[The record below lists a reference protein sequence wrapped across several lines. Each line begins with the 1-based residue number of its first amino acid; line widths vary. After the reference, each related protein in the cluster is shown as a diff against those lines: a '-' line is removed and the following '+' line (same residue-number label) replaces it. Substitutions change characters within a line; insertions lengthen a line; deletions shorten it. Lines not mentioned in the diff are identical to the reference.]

1 MPETVPTQAA
11 EQAGRDVAAMTAVL
25 EVSGLA
31 ALVDALKD
39 QGYTVVGP
47 TVRDGAIVLAEL
59 SDADELPY
67 GQGVWTDA
75 GAYRL
80 VPREDRAVFAHSA
93 GPQSW
98 KSVLHP
104 ARARLW
110 AADRTGGAAPVTADA
125 GDAPSRY
132 ALLGVRPCDL
142 KAIAVLEKVLAGGR
156 HRDPIFGARR
166 QGLFVVAVDCIE
178 PSGTCFCV
186 SMGGGPQAGAGY
198 DLALTEVLDGG
209 THRFTVRVGS
219 AEGASVLARLPVQ
232 EADEQTCQAATHAVR
247 DAADRMGRAMPP
259 VDLKDL
265 LVESRNSPHWTDVAR
280 RCLTCGNCTMVCP
293 TCFCTTTQD
302 VTDLTGDHAE
312 RWRVW
317 DSCFSLDFSYMHG
330 GPVRVSGE
338 SRYRQ
343 WISHKLSAWHDQFGT
358 SGCVGC
364 GRCIAWCPAG
374 IDITAEAT
382 ALATQYVDDQPEVT
396 R

>member
-1 MPETVPTQAA
+1 
-11 EQAGRDVAAMTAVL
+11 
-25 EVSGLA
+25 
-31 ALVDALKD
+31 
-39 QGYTVVGP
+39 
-47 TVRDGAIVLAEL
+47 
-59 SDADELPY
+59 
-67 GQGVWTDA
+67 
-75 GAYRL
+75 
-80 VPREDRAVFAHSA
+80 
-93 GPQSW
+93 
-98 KSVLHP
+98 
-104 ARARLW
+104 
-110 AADRTGGAAPVTADA
+110 
-125 GDAPSRY
+125 
-132 ALLGVRPCDL
+132 
-142 KAIAVLEKVLAGGR
+142 
-156 HRDPIFGARR
+156 
-166 QGLFVVAVDCIE
+166 VVAVDCIE

-209 THRFTVRVGS
+209 AHRFTVRVGS
-219 AEGASVLARLPVQ
+219 PEGASVLARLPVR
-232 EADEQTCQAATHAVR
+232 EADEQTCQSATQAVR
-247 DAADRMGRAMPP
+247 DAATRMGRAMPP

-265 LVESRNSPHWTDVAR
+265 LVESRSSPHWTDVAR

-374 IDITAEAT
+374 IDITAEAA
-382 ALATQYVDDQPEVT
+382 ALATPYVDDQPEVT